1 MKRFFIFMFLM
12 VSITNIIGQNTDS
25 IIVSSGSPT
34 IIYPLISDK
43 NIEER
48 KKSGIDCHFIYPLLI
63 LNDSI
68 IREEEK
74 VNCFRNRYEF
84 ANIKSTKRITK
95 AEADKKGIPNVPKDG
110 VLFITDLDGRTWYR
124 AKAAVHTTISF
135 PGL

>member
-84 ANIKSTKRITK
+84 AKR
-95 AEADKKGIPNVPKDG
+95 V
-110 VLFITDLDGRTWYR
+110 
-124 AKAAVHTTISF
+124 SF
-135 PGL
+135 KLCQ